1 MRHVLVALVQ
11 DEPGMLARTGNLFAR
26 RGYNVES
33 FTAGASELPGVT
45 RITIVVDGSST
56 AALDQIAKQF
66 RKLVG
71 ALKVADVTADKDQLA
86 HEMLLVK
93 VGVTAKTRQE
103 VVSLADLFKARIVD
117 VSTTTLLLEATGE
130 PDKLDKFLEVLRPF
144 GVKEQARTGAV
155 FISRG
160 AKVLNQRARS
170 ASDRKYLAE

>member
-11 DEPGMLARTGNLFAR
+11 DEPGMLARMGNLFAR

-33 FTAGASELPGVT
+33 FTAGASELPGLT
-45 RITIVVDGSST
+45 RITIVVEGPST
-56 AALDQIAKQF
+56 ALDQVAKQF
-66 RKLVG
+66 RKLIG
-71 ALKVADVTADKDQLA
+71 AVKVADVTDDKDQLA

-93 VGVTAKTRQE
+93 VGVSAKTRQE
-103 VVSLADLFKARIVD
+103 VVGLADLFKARIVD

-130 PDKLDKFLEVLRPF
+130 PDKLDKLLEVLRPF
-144 GVKEQARTGAV
+144 GIKEQARTGAI

-160 AKVLNQRARS
+160 TKILNQRPGV

>member
-11 DEPGMLARTGNLFAR
+11 DEPGMLARMGSLFAR
-26 RGYNVES
+26 RGYNVQS

-45 RITIVVDGSST
+45 RITIVVEGSST
-56 AALDQIAKQF
+56 ALDQIAKQF
-66 RKLVG
+66 RKLIG
-71 ALKVADVTADKDQLA
+71 AVKVADVTADKDQLS

-117 VSTTTLLLEATGE
+117 VSTTTLMLEATGE

-144 GVKEQARTGAV
+144 GIKEQARTGAV
-155 FISRG
+155 FMGRG
-160 AKVLNQRARS
+160 AKVLNQRS
-170 ASDRKYLAE
+170 SVASDRKYLAE

>member
-11 DEPGMLARTGNLFAR
+11 DEPGMLARMGNLFAR

-33 FTAGASELPGVT
+33 FTAGASELPGLT
-45 RITIVVDGSST
+45 RITIVVDGQSS
-56 AALDQIAKQF
+56 ALDQVAKQF

-71 ALKVADVTADKDQLA
+71 AVKVADVTADKDQLA
-86 HEMLLVK
+86 HEMLMVK

-103 VVSLADLFKARIVD
+103 VVGLADLIKARIID
-117 VSTTTLLLEATGE
+117 VSTTTLMLEATGE

-155 FISRG
+155 FMSRG
-160 AKVLNQRARS
+160 AKVLNQRPHS
-170 ASDRKYLAE
+170 ASDRKYLTE

>member
-11 DEPGMLARTGNLFAR
+11 DEPGMLARMGSLFAR
-26 RGYNVES
+26 RGYNVQS

-45 RITIVVDGSST
+45 RITIVVEGSST
-56 AALDQIAKQF
+56 ALDQIAKQF
-66 RKLVG
+66 RKLIG
-71 ALKVADVTADKDQLA
+71 AVKVADVTADKDQLS

-117 VSTTTLLLEATGE
+117 VSTTTLMLEATGE

-155 FISRG
+155 FMGRG
-160 AKVLNQRARS
+160 AKVLNQRS
-170 ASDRKYLAE
+170 SVASDRKYLAE